1 MIACSYD
8 RNVFI
13 NCPFD
18 PAYRPLFEA
27 IAFATADCGY
37 HPRSALEVDDSSQ
50 VRIEKITTII
60 SESRLAV
67 HDISRTQLDRGTRLP
82 RFNMPLELGIFLGA
96 KTFGS
101 GDHKRKVAIILDTER
116 FRYQK
121 FISDIAGQDIRA
133 HGGETDEAIR
143 EVREFLSMHREP
155 GVFLPGGDK
164 IAERYHRFRG
174 VLPGMCRDLYLH
186 PEKLNFRELT
196 GLIFI
201 WLNNHPMEPLAVGT

>member
-1 MIACSYD
+1 MIARGYD

-18 PAYRPLFEA
+18 SLYRPLFEA

-37 HPRSALEVDDSSQ
+37 HPRSALEVNDSSQ
-50 VRIEKITTII
+50 VRIEKITGII
-60 SESRLAV
+60 SESRLSV

-96 KTFGS
+96 KSFGS
-101 GDHKRKVAIILDTER
+101 GDHKRKVAIILDTDR

-133 HGGETDEAIR
+133 HGGRIDEAIR
-143 EVREFLSMHREP
+143 EVRDFLSTYREA

-164 IAERYHRFRG
+164 IVDRYRQF
-174 VLPGMCRDLYLH
+174 VADLPTTCRKLHLDLNR
-186 PEKLNFRELT
+186 LNFRDLSS
-196 GLIFI
+196 LIFT
-201 WLNNHPMEPLAVGT
+201 WLKRHPMESVAAEA

>member
-1 MIACSYD
+1 MIAGGYD

-67 HDISRTQLDRGTRLP
+67 HDISRTQLDRRTRLP

-96 KTFGS
+96 KSFGS
-101 GDHKRKVAIILDTER
+101 DEHKRKVAIIFDTER
-116 FRYQK
+116 YRYQK
-121 FISDIAGQDIRA
+121 FISDLAGQDIRA
-133 HGGETDEAIR
+133 HRGRSDDAIR
-143 EVREFLSMHREP
+143 AVRDFLSTHREA

-164 IAERYHRFRG
+164 VVERYHRF
-174 VLPGMCRDLYLH
+174 VDSISSTCRKLH
-186 PEKLNFRELT
+186 LDPSRLNFRDLT
-196 GLIFI
+196 TLIFA
-201 WLNNHPMEPLAVGT
+201 WLKEHPLESDEIGA

>member
-1 MIACSYD
+1 MIAGGYD

-96 KTFGS
+96 KSFGS
-101 GDHKRKVAIILDTER
+101 GEHKRKVAIILDTDR
-116 FRYQK
+116 YRYQK
-121 FISDIAGQDIRA
+121 FISDIAGQDIRP
-133 HGGETDEAIR
+133 HGGQADQAIR

-164 IAERYHRFRG
+164 ITERYHRFRR
-174 VLPGMCRDLYLH
+174 VLPGMCRDLHLQ

-196 GLIFI
+196 GLVFI
-201 WLNNHPMEPLAVGT
+201 WLKNHPVESDEIGA